1 MGTIRKRVP
10 ELRFEGFH
18 AEWKE
23 KLIAEVLKIKNGK
36 SQKDIANENGKYPI
50 LATGGIIGRTDT
62 PIYEQ
67 ESVLIGRKGTIDKPY
82 YMNTP
87 FWSVDTL
94 FYSELFKEVNGIYMY
109 MLFQTIPWRDYD
121 TSTGVPSLTGK
132 TIESMQIYVPILQE
146 QTLIGNFFKQLDE
159 VIHLLEEELGKYKN
173 LKKAYLAKM
182 FPKEGE
188 KVPELRFPGFSG
200 EWEEKKLGEVAR
212 FINGR
217 AYKQEELLKNGKYKV
232 LRVGNFYTNDS
243 WYYSDLEL
251 EEKYFANIG
260 DLLYTWSATFGPHIW
275 NGDKVIYHYHIW
287 KIELTS
293 LAKKEFFVQLLD
305 YDKEKILSN
314 KNGSTMVHI
323 TKSGIEEKR
332 VSMPLS
338 IKEQT
343 LIGNFFKEMDET
355 IELKAQELEKY
366 KDLKRAYL
374 AKMFV

>member
-1 MGTIRKRVP
+1 MLIENLNHFNKVRILNSDGYMDTNMMALEP
-10 ELRFEGFH
+10 EDIDGEFLYIFITREGLY
-18 AEWKE
+18 K
-23 KLIAEVLKIKNGK
+23 IA
-36 SQKDIANENGKYPI
+36 
-50 LATGGIIGRTDT
+50 
-62 PIYEQ
+62 
-67 ESVLIGRKGTIDKPY
+67 
-82 YMNTP
+82 
-87 FWSVDTL
+87 
-94 FYSELFKEVNGIYMY
+94 
-109 MLFQTIPWRDYD
+109 D
-121 TSTGVPSLTGK
+121 TSTIPQINNK
-132 TIESMQIYVPILQE
+132 HIEPYLIFLPNISE
-146 QTLIGNFFKQLDE
+146 QNLIGNFFKQLDE
-159 VIHLLEEELGKYKN
+159 VIQLLEEELGKYKN

>member
-1 MGTIRKRVP
+1 MILNDKTSSGRILGRVLLIEQNDLYVYNQRTERIQVWESEYCSQFLYQFLNSDLIRS
-10 ELRFEGFH
+10 
-18 AEWKE
+18 
-23 KLIAEVLKIKNGK
+23 KIINSAQG
-36 SQKDIANENGKYPI
+36 
-50 LATGGIIGRTDT
+50 
-62 PIYEQ
+62 
-67 ESVLIGRKGTIDKPY
+67 
-82 YMNTP
+82 NT
-87 FWSVDTL
+87 
-94 FYSELFKEVNGIYMY
+94 
-109 MLFQTIPWRDYD
+109 
-121 TSTGVPSLTGK
+121 
-132 TIESMQIYVPILQE
+132 QIYVNWSSICEFSYFIPLCEE
-146 QTLIGNFFKQLDE
+146 QTLIGNFFKQVDE
-159 VIHLLEEELGKYKN
+159 VIHLLGEELSKYKN